1 MITQS
6 LAQRALDLALSKG
19 GDFAELYIEDTESN
33 SLTMLNGDTDNA
45 SSSRR
50 VGCGVRVVSGTNYV
64 YTYTAGLGEKDILA
78 AAQAA
83 LRVMCIETQRITS
96 SERTAFAPIARPQRA
111 MT

>member
-83 LRVMCIETQRITS
+83 ADATDAEKQAEAIEFEVKAFRKDRKAGLRC
-96 SERTAFAPIARPQRA
+96 
-111 MT
+111 